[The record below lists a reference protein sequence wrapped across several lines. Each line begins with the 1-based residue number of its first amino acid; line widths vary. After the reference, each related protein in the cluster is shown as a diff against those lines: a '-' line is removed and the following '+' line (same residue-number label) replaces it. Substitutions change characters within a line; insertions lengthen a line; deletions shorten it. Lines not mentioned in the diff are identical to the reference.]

1 MTDPQRSHGK
11 LDHRPAGAIGA
22 YEVAMRQD
30 VVKQG
35 AGFGAGIEGK
45 RGNAHAVHHGCVCR
59 ETAQPW
65 RAAIRSG

>member
-30 VVKQG
+30 VMKQG
-35 AGFGAGIEGK
+35 AGFGAGIEGRD
-45 RGNAHAVHHGCVCR
+45 RGEARQLSTMVACAERRRNLGGR
-59 ETAQPW
+59 P
-65 RAAIRSG
+65 